1 MTNRHILYINT
12 WYYIY
17 IWYVYT
23 VYVHNWVYNAIIV
36 NVCMI
41 LYNGSIVP
49 SIHAPYTSLYIIM
62 GIPIS
67 WKPISWNDYYVCIYI
82 YTHYTW
88 QLNNPRASIYLYIR
102 YIPTIFIVC
111 IYSLHIVCI
120 NNIVGIQWGGMREMC
135 FPLSM
140 RDGPQLSHWDHW
152 HFRDDNFPTT
162 HHIS

>member
-1 MTNRHILYINT
+1 MPLIHP
-12 WYYIY
+12 
-17 IWYVYT
+17 YT
-23 VYVHNWVYNAIIV
+23 LSWVYQYHGNQYHG
-36 NVCMI
+36 M
-41 LYNGSIVP
+41 
-49 SIHAPYTSLYIIM
+49 IIM
-62 GIPIS
+62 C
-67 WKPISWNDYYVCIYI
+67 VYI

-88 QLNNPRASIYLYIR
+88 QLNNPRTSIYLYIR

-111 IYSLHIVCI
+111 IYSLHIACI